1 MILSFQITPFKVLSK
16 MEDLQPEQQKSKA
29 SLTCESEVE
38 EFLLT
43 WDNHQ
48 KNVSEAFCSLRN
60 DEFFSDIT
68 LACEDQQFKAHK
80 VVLAAS
86 SLFFEKVLKNHQHPN
101 PLIFLMGVEVRHME
115 SLLDFMYCGEVSL
128 QQVELE
134 DFFKAGEELGV
145 KGLTAMATPDSP
157 VPPTQKFGTCGPHSM
172 KPDTFVSPPL
182 NNTSVKGIQ
191 PQFVESAPIIE
202 DSSILATAPRSPSV
216 AKYSSLVNITYF
228 WQDMNENHSIEE
240 KVKSEDLTMAANE
253 NLLPVVEKWEDLE
266 NYVLA
271 INIKDQKAGHHAKGC
286 SICGRVM
293 EASGK
298 KKALDRMIAHI
309 EAKHFRRA
317 FIHPCAMCGETF
329 KTKAILNNH
338 IKKNHTA

>member
-1 MILSFQITPFKVLSK
+1 
-16 MEDLQPEQQKSKA
+16 ME
-29 SLTCESEVE
+29 
-38 EFLLT
+38 
-43 WDNHQ
+43 W
-48 KNVSEAFCSLRN
+48 
-60 DEFFSDIT
+60 
-68 LACEDQQFKAHK
+68 
-80 VVLAAS
+80 
-86 SLFFEKVLKNHQHPN
+86 
-101 PLIFLMGVEVRHME
+101 
-115 SLLDFMYCGEVSL
+115 LLDFMYCGEVSL
-128 QQVELE
+128 QQMELE

-157 VPPTQKFGTCGPHSM
+157 VPPTQKFRTCDPHSM

-191 PQFVESAPIIE
+191 PQFVKSTTIIE
-202 DSSILATAPRSPSV
+202 DSSTLAEAMSAPRSPIV
-216 AKYSSLVNITYF
+216 EKYSSLVNITF
-228 WQDMNENHSIEE
+228 FGQDMNENHSIEE
-240 KVKSEDLTMAANE
+240 EVKSEDLTMAANE

-271 INIKDQKAGHHAKGC
+271 ISIKDQKAGHHAKGC

-309 EAKHFRRA
+309 EAKHFRQA
-317 FIHPCAMCGETF
+317 FIHSCPMCGETF

-338 IKKNHTA
+338 IKKNHTT